1 MKRGV
6 VIVSFYKDTLRKQL
20 KQLEEEE
27 RELVSLTEEEK
38 VLQEVADA
46 EYSTTVSSIKDWENQ
61 IATLAQQAET
71 SLLIMEQMRG
81 NIPYIF

>member
-6 VIVSFYKDTLRKQL
+6 VIVSFYKDILRKQL

>member
-6 VIVSFYKDTLRKQL
+6 VIVSLYKDMLRKEL

-27 RELVSLTEEEK
+27 KELVTLTEEEK
-38 VLQEVADA
+38 VIQEVADA
-46 EYSTTVSSIKDWENQ
+46 EYTNAVSSIREWENQ
-61 IATLAQQAET
+61 IARLAQQAET